1 MDPSY
6 RWNEWDLRREALS
19 LARQRGKG
27 TRRTKAAQTALSAGS
42 RNRGNQVCRQFSN
55 MGQVTKAKRKL
66 TIYRHDWIL

>member
-27 TRRTKAAQTALSAGS
+27 GRRTKAAQTAISAGS

-55 MGQVTKAKRKL
+55 MGQVTHQSEEK
-66 TIYRHDWIL
+66 TRHIQA